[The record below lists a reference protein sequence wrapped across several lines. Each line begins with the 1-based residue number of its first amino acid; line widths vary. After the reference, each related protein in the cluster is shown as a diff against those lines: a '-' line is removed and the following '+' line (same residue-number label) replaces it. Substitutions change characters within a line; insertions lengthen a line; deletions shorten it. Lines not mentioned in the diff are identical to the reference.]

1 MLEKLIRKELQS
13 AIRLKNKKCY
23 QSRYNYLI
31 RLVLLN
37 EYHKGHDVSTRSV
50 HGLVNSF
57 LINEGFLTK
66 NEIREII
73 QSRHQMKYN
82 FRDPRQNT
90 SRNLEFAISKLEQS
104 LSNFNMN

>member
-1 MLEKLIRKELQS
+1 MLEQLIRKERQS

-37 EYHKGHDVSTRSV
+37 EYYRGNDVSNSSV
-50 HGLVNSF
+50 HGLVSSF
-57 LINEGFLTK
+57 LTSESTLDK
-66 NEIREII
+66 KEIREII
-73 QSRHQMKYN
+73 QSRHQLKYHSKAPN
-82 FRDPRQNT
+82 LYT
-90 SRNLEFAISKLEQS
+90 TKNLEFVISKLEQS

>member
-13 AIRLKNKKCY
+13 AKLLKNKKCY

-31 RLVLLN
+31 RLVLLS
-37 EYHKGHDVSTRSV
+37 EYYRGNYVSTMSV

-82 FRDPRQNT
+82 FRDPKQNT
-90 SRNLEFAISKLEQS
+90 SRNLEFAISKLEQR
-104 LSNFNMN
+104 LAEYNKN